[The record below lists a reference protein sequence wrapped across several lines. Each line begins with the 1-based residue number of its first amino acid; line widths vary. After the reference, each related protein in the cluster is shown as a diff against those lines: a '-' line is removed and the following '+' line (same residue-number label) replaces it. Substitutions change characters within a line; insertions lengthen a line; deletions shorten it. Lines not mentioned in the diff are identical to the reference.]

1 LLIWSD
7 IEQEYGIK
15 ILKQLKVRDV
25 YKLITQNHGILCL
38 KSYNIPEMEIRFIV
52 QVLTHLVASD
62 FRYGPKILSTLSQSP
77 WITRNEV
84 HYMLTNW
91 VVGQNPDFDKRIHFK
106 KALRIL
112 AKFHSVAQGL
122 PNQHIPEARIRYNK
136 LWERFTSYRNILGQ
150 NSKMEPFISN
160 CNEALEQLNRTTVV
174 KAIDQE
180 QAAFAF
186 VHGDFNYPN
195 LILDRSRSIHL
206 IDFDNTS
213 LNVRMQDFSH
223 ILHRNFPWRGKE
235 ILCWIEYYNRKRS
248 LSKEDLHLLH
258 TLLLIPYPVIRAFQL
273 QKRLQHAKIVL
284 PTSKQVRN
292 YMNEL
297 KRML

>member
-1 LLIWSD
+1 MFLWSD

-15 ILKQLKVRDV
+15 ILKQVKVRDV

-38 KSYNIPEMEIRFIV
+38 KSYPIPEAEIRFIA
-52 QVLTHLVASD
+52 QVFTHLVGKN
-62 FRYGPKILSTLSQSP
+62 FRYGPKILLTLSQSP

-91 VVGQNPDFDKRIHFK
+91 VVGRNPDFNKRTQFK

-112 AKFHSVAQGL
+112 ARYHSVAQGL
-122 PNQHIPEARIRYNK
+122 PDQQIPQARIRYNK
-136 LWERFTSYRNILGQ
+136 LQERITSYRNLLGQ
-150 NSKMEPFISN
+150 NPKTGRFISN
-160 CNEALEQLNRTTVV
+160 CNEALEHLNRTTVE
-174 KAIDQE
+174 KAIEQE

-195 LILDRSRSIHL
+195 LILDSSRSIHM
-206 IDFDNTS
+206 IDFENTS

-223 ILHRNFPWRGKE
+223 ILHRNFPWQGKE
-235 ILCWIEYYNRKRS
+235 TLRWIEYYNRKRP
-248 LSKEDLHLLH
+248 LSTEDLHLLF
-258 TLLLIPYPVIRAFQL
+258 TLLLVPYPIIRSLQH
-273 QKRLQHAKIVL
+273 QKRVQQVKIVL
-284 PTSKQVRN
+284 PTSKQVRTFT
-292 YMNEL
+292 NEL